1 MALAF
6 FRVEQFRCL
15 SRAELS
21 FDARANIISGNNAS
35 GKTSLLEAIFFL
47 CRGRSFR
54 QSRTDRLVQ
63 HGSQDFQLFG
73 RLQAGEL
80 RHAIGVRAGRGDTE
94 IRLDG
99 RSLSGFSEIVERT
112 AIQVIEPE
120 IHTLIA
126 EGPDKRRRFLDYGV
140 FHVEPGYLP
149 AWRRYHKVLK
159 QRNAALRSK
168 APNSEIAA
176 WDEAFIDNAATID
189 SYRTGYTRMLSDP
202 IRETS
207 EQLGLAEIEIEYR
220 PGWEGEKTIEVA
232 LAHSLERD
240 RQLGIT
246 HVGPHRADLKILYRK
261 RAARQQVSRGQ
272 QKLLAS
278 SLVIAQSRILNDLK
292 PGASI
297 LLLDDPAAEL
307 DRHSLTRLLAVVGEL
322 PCQLIVTALEPSA
335 ITLHGEPARFHVEHG
350 SVAPLA

>member
-15 SRAELS
+15 STAELTL
-21 FDARANIISGNNAS
+21 DRRANIVSGGNAS
-35 GKTSLLEAIFFL
+35 GKTSLLEAMYFL

-54 QSRTDRLVQ
+54 QSRADRLVR
-63 HGSQDFQLFG
+63 HGQPEFQLFG
-73 RLQAGEL
+73 KLEAGE
-80 RHAIGVRAGRGDTE
+80 RHHAIGVRSGRGQTA

-99 RSLSGFSEIVERT
+99 RTLGGFGEIIEQT
-112 AIQVIEPE
+112 AIQIIEPE

-159 QRNAALRSK
+159 QRNAALRSR
-168 APNSEIAA
+168 APIGEVSA
-176 WDEAFIDNAATID
+176 WDEAFIENAAIID
-189 SYRTGYTRMLSDP
+189 SYRAGYVRMLGGP
-202 IRETS
+202 IGETS
-207 EQLGLAEIEIEYR
+207 ERLGLDDIEIAYR
-220 PGWEGEKTIEVA
+220 PGWEGEQTIEVA
-232 LAHSLERD
+232 LQQSSERD
-240 RQLGIT
+240 RQMGMT
-246 HVGPHRADLKILYRK
+246 HVGPHRGDLKILYRG

-278 SLVIAQSRILNDLK
+278 SLIIAQNRILDELK

-307 DRHSLTRLLAVVGEL
+307 DNHSLGRLLDVVSTL
-322 PCQLIVTALEPSA
+322 PGQLIVTALDPGA
-335 ITLHGEPARFHVEHG
+335 ILLGAQPARFHVEQG
-350 SVAPLA
+350 AVTPVD